1 MTESYVTLT
10 DAFAEIVILR
20 SRFLAYVYHC
30 ESEEE
35 CTERLAALRKK
46 HYDATHVCY
55 AYCVDIEGRTVRFS
69 DDGEPSSTAGAP
81 ILSVINKGGLR
92 QVLIAVVRYFGGTK
106 LGAGGLVRA
115 YTEAATA
122 GVSNAKEI
130 NMRLCSVWAAET
142 DYNMYARI
150 NAAVP
155 RMGGKIVTIS
165 YGETVAF
172 EAVFPAGTDRTEAL
186 TDLTGGKTEFIKRGD
201 RYEIYQT
208 YTA

>member
-1 MTESYVTLT
+1 MTDRYVTLT

-35 CTERLAALRKK
+35 CAEKLAALRKK

-55 AYCVDIEGRTVRFS
+55 AYCADTEGRTVRFS

-81 ILSVINKGGLR
+81 ILSVINKGGWR

-122 GVSNAKEI
+122 GAENALKVI
-130 NMRLCSVWAAET
+130 MKLCSVYSAET
-142 DYNMYARI
+142 DYNTFSRVS
-150 NAAVP
+150 AAVP
-155 RMGGKIVTIS
+155 RMGGKVTDVR
-165 YGETVAF
+165 YGEGVSFELAF
-172 EAVFPAGTDRTEAL
+172 PVGSDPTGAL
-186 TDLTGGKTEFIKRGD
+186 ADLTGGKTEFIKRGD
-201 RYEIYQT
+201 RYEIH
-208 YTA
+208 

>member
-1 MTESYVTLT
+1 MTESYVTLS

-20 SRFLAYVYHC
+20 SRFLAYVFHC

-35 CTERLAALRKK
+35 CALKLAELRKR

-55 AYCVDIEGRTVRFS
+55 AYCADVDGRTIRFS

-81 ILSVINKGGLR
+81 ILSVINKGGYR

-115 YTEAATA
+115 YTDAATA
-122 GVSNAKEI
+122 AVGAARRDD
-130 NMRLCSVWAAET
+130 MRLCSVWAAQT
-142 DYNMYARI
+142 DYNTFARI
-150 NAAVP
+150 SAAIP
-155 RMGGKIVTIS
+155 RMGGATAHVE
-165 YGETVAF
+165 YGEGVSF
-172 EAVFPAGTDRTEAL
+172 EVIFPVGEDREQSL
-186 TDLTGGKTEFIKRGD
+186 RDLTGGKIEFIKRGD

-208 YTA
+208 RTA

>member
-30 ESEEE
+30 ESEDE
-35 CTERLAALRKK
+35 CAERLAALRKK

-55 AYCVDIEGRTVRFS
+55 AYCADIEGRTIRFS

-122 GVSNAKEI
+122 GVSNAKEV

-150 NAAVP
+150 SAAVP

-172 EAVFPAGTDRTEAL
+172 EAVFPTGTDRTEAL

>member
-1 MTESYVTLT
+1 M
-10 DAFAEIVILR
+10 
-20 SRFLAYVYHC
+20 
-30 ESEEE
+30 
-35 CTERLAALRKK
+35 
-46 HYDATHVCY
+46 
-55 AYCVDIEGRTVRFS
+55 RFS

>member
-20 SRFLAYVYHC
+20 SRFLAYVYHV

-35 CTERLAALRKK
+35 CTDRLAVLRKK

-55 AYCVDIEGRTVRFS
+55 AYCSDTEGRTVRFS

-81 ILSVINKGGLR
+81 ILSVIGKGGFR

-115 YTEAATA
+115 YTESAAA
-122 GVSNAKEI
+122 AVANAEEI
-130 NMRLCSVWAAET
+130 TMRLCSVLAAET
-142 DYNMYARI
+142 DYNAFSRI
-150 NAAVP
+150 SSAVS
-155 RMGGKIVTIS
+155 RMGGKVVSVT
-165 YGETVAF
+165 YGETVNF
-172 EAVFPAGTDRTEAL
+172 EIIFPVGEDRTKAL
-186 TDLTGGKTEFIKRGD
+186 ADLTGGKIEFIKRGD
-201 RYEIYQT
+201 RYEIYQA